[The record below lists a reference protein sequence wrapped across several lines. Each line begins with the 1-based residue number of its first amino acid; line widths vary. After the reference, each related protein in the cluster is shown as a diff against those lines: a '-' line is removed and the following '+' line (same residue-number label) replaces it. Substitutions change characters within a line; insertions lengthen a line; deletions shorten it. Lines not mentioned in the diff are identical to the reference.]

1 MEQIENFLFIT
12 FILNRQGRD
21 LDIRCCGCKELMLS
35 DHKKP
40 THIKGVIE
48 FEGRYIPVIDPS
60 IWLCG
65 ESTRLDDGTCILV
78 VQHTFEYC
86 HYKTGI
92 LIQDSEEI
100 MNLAADAYKHGVLKG
115 TTFNMRFVLELPK
128 SAFGSKFLANSHLAF
143 NLCEEQKRMDD
154 DFVTFRKILS
164 QRFVHV

>member
-1 MEQIENFLFIT
+1 MEQIENYLFIT
-12 FILNRQGRD
+12 FIFNRQGRD

-65 ESTRLDDGTCILV
+65 ESTRLDHGTCILV
-78 VQHTFEYC
+78 VPHTCEYRQ
-86 HYKTGI
+86 YKTGI

-100 MNLAADAYKHGVLKG
+100 MNLAADAYKHGAVKG
-115 TTFNMRFVLELPK
+115 TSFNMRFVLEIPK
-128 SAFGSKFLANSHLAF
+128 SAFASKFLADSHSAF
-143 NLCEEQKRMDD
+143 DLCEEQKRMDN
-154 DFVTFRKILS
+154 DFATFRKILS
-164 QRFVHV
+164 RRLVHA